1 MTDSN
6 SKRVARLRQLPQLL
20 RERVLILDGAMGT
33 MLQRAGLGEADYR
46 GDRFARS
53 PRDLKGNH
61 DLLCITRPDVVRD
74 IHAAYLAAGADI
86 VETNSFNAT
95 RVSQTEYGMQAE
107 VRDINVAAARVAR
120 EAADAAETDE
130 RPRFVA
136 GVLGPTSG
144 TASLSPSVDDPSF
157 RNVTFDQLADAY
169 REAAEGLI
177 DGGADL
183 LLIETIFDTL
193 NAKAAIFGIEQLF
206 DALGFRIPIMISGT
220 ITDRSGRTLSG
231 QTAEAFWI
239 SVAHAKPLSIGLN
252 CALGPDLLRQ
262 YVQDISRIANVA
274 VTSHP
279 NAGLPNA
286 LGGYDLDAETM
297 AEAMGEWARSGLV
310 NIVGGCCGTTPE
322 HIAAIAKAVHGVRP
336 RAFSRESWVVSRD
349 SRLAGLEPFIIRDDS
364 RFVNVGERTNVTGS
378 RRFSKLIQNEE
389 YEAALEVARQQVDAG
404 AQMIDVNFDEAL
416 LDGDA
421 AMSKFLRLIASD
433 PAIARVPVMVDS
445 SRWSVIEAGLKCL
458 QGKGV
463 VNSLSLKE
471 GEGKFLEQAR
481 LVHRYGA
488 AAVVMA
494 FDEKGQAETV
504 EQRVDILER
513 AFRLLVDVVGF
524 APEDVILDANVFAV
538 GTGIEA
544 HADYGNAF
552 VEAVRRVK
560 VRCPGALTS
569 GGISNVSFSFRGND
583 AVREAIHAVF
593 LERAI
598 ANGLDMGI
606 VNAGQLP
613 VVDDLDP
620 ELRERVADVLWNR
633 RPDATERLLEVAD
646 RARGRVAAGADLTW
660 REGSAEARL
669 SFALVHGIVEFVEVD
684 VEEARQSAKQ
694 PLDVIEGPLMAGMS
708 QVGDLFAAGKM
719 FLPQVVKS
727 ARVMKRAV
735 AYLVPFLEAERVG
748 KPKRAR
754 GKILMATVKGDV
766 HDIGK
771 NIVGVVLQCNEWDVI
786 DLGVMVPVAQIL
798 ETAKREHVDLVGLSG
813 LITPSLDEMAFV
825 ASEFEREKLDIPI
838 LIGGATT
845 SKAHTAMRI
854 APAYSGPVVHVLDAS
869 RAVGVAGTLWDKAR
883 RPEFAAKINAEYA
896 QVRADR
902 AGEHQGALIAIT
914 DARANRFQIDLST
927 APPVPTFLGVR
938 AFDNWPLAE
947 LRERIDWTPFFQT
960 WEMPGA
966 YPAILR
972 HPVHGKPARELFD
985 DAQQLLDEMESSAML
1000 VARAA
1005 VGFWPANAIGDDI
1018 TLYADTT
1025 RTTRLT
1031 EIHSLRQQASRKD
1044 ARAAYA
1050 LADFVAQHDT
1060 GIADYVG
1067 AFAVTAGHG
1076 LAEIVAA
1083 AKATHDD
1090 YRAIL
1095 ASALADRLAEAFA
1108 ERLHEEVRRVH
1119 WGYAPD
1125 ERLNN
1130 DDLIHERYQGIRPA
1144 PGYPAC
1150 PDHTEKATLANLLD
1164 LEKNTG
1170 ITLTESFAMWPGAS
1184 VSGWYFW
1191 RPDARYFGVG
1201 RIGRDQ
1207 VEDYARRKGWDVV
1220 TAERWLSPV
1229 LGYARK

>member
-1 MTDSN
+1 MTDPN
-6 SKRVARLRQLPQLL
+6 RKRATRLAQLPGLL
-20 RERVLILDGAMGT
+20 RERILVLDGAMGT
-33 MLQRAGLGEADYR
+33 MLQRAELVEADYR
-46 GDRFARS
+46 GDRFAAS
-53 PRDLKGNH
+53 TRDLKGNH
-61 DLLCITRPDVVRD
+61 DLLCITRPNVVRD
-74 IHAAYLAAGADI
+74 VHAAYLAAGADI

-95 RVSQTEYGMQAE
+95 AISQAEYGMQDA
-107 VRDINVAAARVAR
+107 VPDINRAAARVAR
-120 EAADAAETDE
+120 EAADAAETAE
-130 RPRFVA
+130 RPRYVA

-157 RNVTFDQLADAY
+157 RNVTFDQLAGAY
-169 REAAEGLI
+169 REAADGLI
-177 DGGADL
+177 EGGADL

-206 DALGFRIPIMISGT
+206 DSLGFRLPLMISGT

-231 QTAEAFWI
+231 QTAEAFWV
-239 SVAHAKPLSIGLN
+239 SVAHARPLSIGLN

-262 YVQDISRIANVA
+262 YVQDLARIADVA
-274 VTSHP
+274 ISAHP
-279 NAGLPNA
+279 NAGLPNT

-297 AEAMGEWARSGLV
+297 ADSLGEWAGAGLV

-336 RAFSRESWVVSRD
+336 RAVGRFGCSYDAAVASGGQSALPPATGTT
-349 SRLAGLEPFIIRDDS
+349 LAGLEPFIIRPDS
-364 RFVNVGERTNVTGS
+364 LFVNVGERTNVTGS
-378 RRFSKLIQNEE
+378 RRFAKLVLDEQ
-389 YEAALEVARQQVDAG
+389 YEPALEVARQQVDAG

-471 GEGKFLEQAR
+471 GEAKFLEQAQ
-481 LVHRYGA
+481 LVRRYGA
-488 AAVVMA
+488 ATVVMA

-504 EQRVDILER
+504 AERVDILER

-524 APEDVILDANVFAV
+524 APGDVILDANVFAV

-552 VEAVRRVK
+552 VEAVRQVK
-560 VRCPGALTS
+560 IRCPGALTS

-598 ANGLDMGI
+598 AAGLDMGI

-613 VVDDLDP
+613 VVDDLDA

-633 RPDATERLLEVAD
+633 RADATERLLEVAD
-646 RARGRVAAGADLTW
+646 RAKGRVAAGADLAW
-660 REGSAEARL
+660 RDGSAEARL
-669 SFALVHGIVEFVEVD
+669 SFALVHGIAEFVEQD
-684 VEEARQSAKQ
+684 VEEARQSATQ

-735 AYLVPFLEAERVG
+735 AYLVPYLEAQRVG
-748 KPKRAR
+748 KPARAR

-786 DLGVMVPVAQIL
+786 DLGVMVPVAKIL
-798 ETAKREHVDLVGLSG
+798 AMAKSEKVDLVGLSG

-825 ASEFEREKLDIPI
+825 AAEFEREKLDIPI

-869 RAVGVAGTLWDKAR
+869 RAVGVAGALWDKAR
-883 RPEFAAKINAEYA
+883 RPEFAAKINEEYA
-896 QVRADR
+896 KVRADR
-902 AGEHQGALIAIT
+902 AGEHQGALITIE
-914 DARANRFQIDLST
+914 DARSNRFQVDLSIT
-927 APPVPTFLGVR
+927 PPVPSFLGVR
-938 AFDNWPLAE
+938 AFDQWPLAE
-947 LRERIDWTPFFQT
+947 LRNKIDWTPFFQT
-960 WEMPGA
+960 WEMQGA
-966 YPAILR
+966 YPAILK
-972 HPVHGKPARELFD
+972 HPVHGK
-985 DAQQLLDEMESSAML
+985 
-1000 VARAA
+1000 
-1005 VGFWPANAIGDDI
+1005 
-1018 TLYADTT
+1018 
-1025 RTTRLT
+1025 
-1031 EIHSLRQQASRKD
+1031 
-1044 ARAAYA
+1044 
-1050 LADFVAQHDT
+1050 
-1060 GIADYVG
+1060 
-1067 AFAVTAGHG
+1067 
-1076 LAEIVAA
+1076 
-1083 AKATHDD
+1083 
-1090 YRAIL
+1090 
-1095 ASALADRLAEAFA
+1095 
-1108 ERLHEEVRRVH
+1108 
-1119 WGYAPD
+1119 
-1125 ERLNN
+1125 
-1130 DDLIHERYQGIRPA
+1130 
-1144 PGYPAC
+1144 
-1150 PDHTEKATLANLLD
+1150 
-1164 LEKNTG
+1164 
-1170 ITLTESFAMWPGAS
+1170 
-1184 VSGWYFW
+1184 
-1191 RPDARYFGVG
+1191 
-1201 RIGRDQ
+1201 
-1207 VEDYARRKGWDVV
+1207 ARRQC
-1220 TAERWLSPV
+1220 L
-1229 LGYARK
+1229 